1 MDRPPR
7 DEATLRRSDPGER
20 PCDAFTLVVIQGRD
34 TGVSTTLDV
43 TSPMAVLVGKSPVC
57 TLRLTDPEVSRRHVS
72 FRALDRSLVI
82 MDLGSTNGTQVNGVS
97 IREAV
102 LRGGETV
109 RVGSTVITVTRGAS
123 SVATFVQESAF
134 GRMVGASRAMRALY
148 PVLHRLAAHDEA
160 ILLEGESGVGKGL
173 CASEI
178 HAHSARKSGPFVSV
192 SRDAIPAGELEEQLF
207 GEGGL
212 LQEASGGTLFL
223 DEVSGLSTSAHKRLL
238 GALSP
243 GPGAGGARL
252 ILGTRFDLDRE
263 VTEGRLSA
271 ELLAA
276 LAPRRVELPPLRH
289 RDGDVPLL
297 AETLWKTLLEGSPSG
312 PAPLPADFLP
322 RYQGYLWPGNVR
334 ELWDALQARFYLGEV
349 GARHRE
355 RDAWDEPLDS
365 LVSRELPLAKA
376 RELAVRSFERRYVE
390 HMLERYGST
399 REAAKAS
406 EVAQRYFRLLV
417 ARVGARAGLG
427 AAGAVSP
434 AGSSEAASAEDSP
447 PSGKGPDPA

>member
-1 MDRPPR
+1 LSLAKIR
-7 DEATLRRSDPGER
+7 
-20 PCDAFTLVVIQGRD
+20 
-34 TGVSTTLDV
+34 TLDELAAMR
-43 TSPMAVLVGKSPVC
+43 PAWLAQGKKVVWTNGC
-57 TLRLTDPEVSRRHVS
+57 FDILH
-72 FRALDRSLVI
+72 AGHARSLAGAKA
-82 MDLGSTNGTQVNGVS
+82 LGD
-97 IREAV
+97 I
-102 LRGGETV
+102 LI
-109 RVGSTVITVTRGAS
+109 VGINSDE
-123 SVATFVQESAF
+123 SVH
-134 GRMVGASRAMRALY
+134 AL
-148 PVLHRLAAHDEA
+148 
-160 ILLEGESGVGKGL
+160 K
-173 CASEI
+173 
-178 HAHSARKSGPFVSV
+178 
-192 SRDAIPAGELEEQLF
+192 
-207 GEGGL
+207 
-212 LQEASGGTLFL
+212 
-223 DEVSGLSTSAHKRLL
+223 
-238 GALSP
+238 
-243 GPGAGGARL
+243 GPGRP
-252 ILGTRFDLDRE
+252 IMNESDR
-263 VTEGRLSA
+263 A